1 VSGNDWSLIAIA
13 VVSLLVMASAA
24 TVEASAGLISRQRF
38 RQAATGPGRERSVQ
52 TLLDPRRS
60 LVSALQLVQAIAIAL
75 AASLITYV
83 IMRQGGQG
91 PVVIAV
97 VIASALFLFLG
108 QAVPR
113 ALARTRPSATAG
125 ALLSLARFVAT
136 LVRPLSALSDAAA
149 DLFTRLFGGDHPES
163 VPAGSEE
170 ELLIITR
177 DDTNDGVIEPE
188 ERKMIDN
195 VLRLEETTAR
205 DIMVPRVDIVAV
217 AEDASSQEIVDA
229 ITEKGHSRLPVYRES
244 IDEIVGVL
252 YAKDLLP
259 FVIGSTR
266 TLPVKQLLR
275 PAYVVPESKRLDD
288 LLGELRRN
296 RVHIAVVADEY
307 GGTAGLVTIEDI
319 LEEIVGEIQDEY
331 DEELTLL
338 ESVSESE
345 IIVDGRLPIDEIE
358 EALGVAL
365 TGEDDAYGTAAGFV
379 HSHLDRLPQQG
390 DYFDAHGV
398 RAEVLDVEGHRLRR
412 LRLTRIAGD
421 DLPQESETQ
430 EPNGDATPLLPNA

>member
-1 VSGNDWSLIAIA
+1 LIAIA
-13 VVSLLVMASAA
+13 IVSLLVMAGAA

-38 RQAATGPGRERSVQ
+38 RQAASGANRERSVQ

-60 LVSALQLVQAIAIAL
+60 LVSALQLVQAITIGL

-83 IMRQGGQG
+83 ITRENGHG

-97 VIASALFLFLG
+97 LVTGVIFLFFG

-113 ALARTRPSATAG
+113 ALARTKPSATAG
-125 ALLSLARFVAT
+125 VLLTLCRFVAT
-136 LVRPLSALSDAAA
+136 LVRPLAALSDAAA
-149 DLFTRLFGGDHPES
+149 DFLTKLFGGEHPDT
-163 VPAGSEE
+163 VPAGSED

-177 DDTNDGVIEPE
+177 DDDDDGVIEPE

-217 AEDASSQEIVDA
+217 DEDASSQDIVDLM
-229 ITEKGHSRLPVYRES
+229 TEKGHSRLPVFRES
-244 IDEIVGVL
+244 IDEIIGIL

-266 TLPVKQLLR
+266 TLPIMRLLR
-275 PAYVVPESKRLDD
+275 PVYVVPESKRLDD

-319 LEEIVGEIQDEY
+319 LEEIVGEIHDEY
-331 DEELTLL
+331 DEETTLL
-338 ESVSESE
+338 EQVSDRE
-345 IIVDGRLPIDEIE
+345 IIVDGRLPIEEIE
-358 EALGVAL
+358 GALGVL
-365 TGEDDAYGTAAGFV
+365 FTGEDDPYGTAAGFV
-379 HSHLDRLPQQG
+379 HWHLDRMPQEG
-390 DYFDAHGV
+390 DHFDAHGI

-412 LRLTRIAGD
+412 LRLTRLTAD
-421 DLPQESETQ
+421 DSALESQEVGSRES
-430 EPNGDATPLLPNA
+430 

>member
-1 VSGNDWSLIAIA
+1 LSGDSWTLIAIA
-13 VVSLLVMASAA
+13 IVSLLVMAGAA

-38 RQAATGPGRERSVQ
+38 RQAASGANRERSVQ

-60 LVSALQLVQAIAIAL
+60 LVSALQLVQAITIGL

-83 IMRQGGQG
+83 ITRENGHG

-97 VIASALFLFLG
+97 LVTGVIFLFFG

-113 ALARTRPSATAG
+113 ALARTKPSATAG
-125 ALLSLARFVAT
+125 VLLTLCRFVAT
-136 LVRPLSALSDAAA
+136 LVRPLAALSDAAA
-149 DLFTRLFGGDHPES
+149 DFLTKLFGGEHPDT
-163 VPAGSEE
+163 VPAGSED

-177 DDTNDGVIEPE
+177 DDDDDGVIEPE

-217 AEDASSQEIVDA
+217 AEDASSQDIVDLM
-229 ITEKGHSRLPVYRES
+229 TEKGHSRLPVFRES
-244 IDEIVGVL
+244 IDEIIGIL

-266 TLPVKQLLR
+266 TLPIMRLLR
-275 PAYVVPESKRLDD
+275 PVYVVPESKRLDD

-319 LEEIVGEIQDEY
+319 LEEIVGEIHDEY
-331 DEELTLL
+331 DEETTLL
-338 ESVSESE
+338 EQVSDRE
-345 IIVDGRLPIDEIE
+345 IIVDGRLPIEEIE
-358 EALGVAL
+358 GALGVL
-365 TGEDDAYGTAAGFV
+365 FTGEDDPYGTAAGFV
-379 HSHLDRLPQQG
+379 HWHLDRMPQEG
-390 DYFDAHGV
+390 DHFDAHGI

-412 LRLTRIAGD
+412 LRLTRLTAD
-421 DLPQESETQ
+421 DSALESQEVGSRES
-430 EPNGDATPLLPNA
+430 

>member
-1 VSGNDWSLIAIA
+1 MSRDSWTLIAIA
-13 VVSLLVMASAA
+13 IVSLLVMAGAA

-38 RQAATGPGRERSVQ
+38 RQAASGANRERSVQ

-60 LVSALQLVQAIAIAL
+60 LVSALQLVQAITIGL

-83 IMRQGGQG
+83 ITRENGHG

-97 VIASALFLFLG
+97 LVTGVIFLFFG

-113 ALARTRPSATAG
+113 ALARTKPSATAG
-125 ALLSLARFVAT
+125 VLLTLCRFVAT
-136 LVRPLSALSDAAA
+136 LVRPLAALSDAAA
-149 DLFTRLFGGDHPES
+149 DFLTKLFGGEHPDT
-163 VPAGSEE
+163 VPAGSED

-177 DDTNDGVIEPE
+177 DDDDDGVIEPE

-217 AEDASSQEIVDA
+217 AEDASSQDIVDLM
-229 ITEKGHSRLPVYRES
+229 TEKGHSRLPVFRES
-244 IDEIVGVL
+244 IDEIIGIL

-266 TLPVKQLLR
+266 TLPIMRLLR
-275 PAYVVPESKRLDD
+275 PVYVVPESKRLDD

-319 LEEIVGEIQDEY
+319 LEEIVGEIHDEY
-331 DEELTLL
+331 DEETTLL
-338 ESVSESE
+338 EQVSDRE
-345 IIVDGRLPIDEIE
+345 IIVDGRLPIEEIE
-358 EALGVAL
+358 GALGVL
-365 TGEDDAYGTAAGFV
+365 FTGEDDPYGTAAGFV
-379 HSHLDRLPQQG
+379 HWHLDRMPQEG
-390 DYFDAHGV
+390 DHFDAHGI

-412 LRLTRIAGD
+412 LRLTRLTAD
-421 DLPQESETQ
+421 DSALESQEVVGRES
-430 EPNGDATPLLPNA
+430 